1 VKYLPVDFEL
11 TKDQEDIRAT
21 VREFAE
27 KYIAPKVIEFE
38 EKQEIHPEIVREMSR
53 LGLFGVPF
61 PEKYGGLGL
70 DPVTAGV
77 ILEEIVRA
85 DITFSLAVAYLVH
98 TSWGYI
104 AYKYGSEEFRD
115 EVISKA
121 ARGDLWVGI
130 ATTEPGAGS
139 DLVGMSTTA
148 RKEGDGYVVN
158 GEKAYIS
165 GVREARE
172 RGKWFEYGG
181 GHVTLTYTDKSKLH
195 RGMTFF
201 FVPLTD
207 PRISVRLEKEFG
219 RKGWSFGSFV
229 LNEVRVPERYRI
241 GDEGR
246 GFYIAMEGFDHAR
259 AYIALACAVGGKRA
273 IELAAEYAKQRKAFG
288 EPLASFQGIQFQLA
302 DNWARLE
309 AAHALA
315 YKALWAL
322 KMEQEGKIGRFE
334 VTKIVA
340 SAKLFAVQTA
350 KAAIDD
356 ALRWFGAY
364 GYTEENPVAL
374 SLKAVKSYDWAEGSL
389 DIMRLIVAREVLGR
403 DFVSGR
409 RK

>member
-1 VKYLPVDFEL
+1 LPVDFEL
-11 TKDQEDIRAT
+11 TKEQEDIKAT

-27 KYIAPKVIEFE
+27 RYIAPKAVEFD
-38 EKQEIHPEIVREMSR
+38 EKQEIHPEIIREMAR
-53 LGLFGVPF
+53 LGLFGVVF
-61 PEKYGGLGL
+61 PDKYGGLGL
-70 DPVTAGV
+70 DPVTAGL

-85 DITFSLAVAYLVH
+85 DLTFSLAVAYLVQ

-115 EVISKA
+115 EVITKA
-121 ARGDLWVGI
+121 ARGDLWIGI

-139 DLVGMSTTA
+139 DLVGITTTA
-148 RKEGDGYVVN
+148 RKVGSEYVVS

-181 GHVTLTYTDKSKLH
+181 GHVTLTYTDKSKQH

-201 FVPLTD
+201 FIPLTD
-207 PRISVRLEKEFG
+207 PNISIRLEKEFG

-229 LNEVRVPERYRI
+229 LNDVKVPEKYRI

-273 IELAAEYAKQRKAFG
+273 IELAVEYAKQRKAFDS
-288 EPLASFQGIQFQLA
+288 PIASFQGIQFQLA

-309 AAHALA
+309 AAHSLA

-334 VTKIVA
+334 VTKIA
-340 SAKLFAVQTA
+340 AAAKLFAVQAA

-364 GYTEENPVAL
+364 GYTEENLVAL
-374 SLKAVKSYDWAEGSL
+374 ALKAVKSYDWAEGSL

-409 RK
+409 RR

>member
-1 VKYLPVDFEL
+1 MPVDFEL
-11 TKDQEDIRAT
+11 TKEQEDIKAT

-27 KYIAPKVIEFE
+27 RYIAPKAVEFD
-38 EKQEIHPEIVREMSR
+38 EKQEIHPEIIREMAR
-53 LGLFGVPF
+53 LGLFGVVF
-61 PEKYGGLGL
+61 PDKYGGLGL
-70 DPVTAGV
+70 DPVTAGL

-85 DITFSLAVAYLVH
+85 DLTFSLAVAYLVQ

-115 EVISKA
+115 EVITKA
-121 ARGDLWVGI
+121 ARGDLWIGI

-139 DLVGMSTTA
+139 DLVGITTTA
-148 RKEGDGYVVN
+148 RKVGSEYVVS

-181 GHVTLTYTDKSKLH
+181 GHVTLTYTDKSKQH

-201 FVPLTD
+201 FIPLTD
-207 PRISVRLEKEFG
+207 PNISIRLEKEFG

-229 LNEVRVPERYRI
+229 LNDVKVPEKYRI

-273 IELAAEYAKQRKAFG
+273 IELAVEYAKQRKAFDS
-288 EPLASFQGIQFQLA
+288 PIASFQGIQFQLA

-309 AAHALA
+309 AAHSLA

-334 VTKIVA
+334 VTKIA
-340 SAKLFAVQTA
+340 AAAKLFAVQAA

-364 GYTEENPVAL
+364 GYTEENLVAL
-374 SLKAVKSYDWAEGSL
+374 ALKAVKSYDWAEGSL

-409 RK
+409 RR

>member
-1 VKYLPVDFEL
+1 MPLDFGF
-11 TKDQEDIRAT
+11 TKEQEDIRST

-27 KYIAPKVIEFE
+27 KYIAPKAVEFE
-38 EKQEIHPEIVREMSR
+38 EKQEVPREVTREMAR
-53 LGLFGVPF
+53 LGLFGVIF
-61 PEKYGGLGL
+61 PEKYDGLGL
-70 DPVTAGV
+70 DPITAGV
-77 ILEEIVRA
+77 VLEEIVKA
-85 DITFSLAVAYLVH
+85 DMTFSLAVAYLVH

-104 AYKYGSEEFRD
+104 AYKYGSDEFRED
-115 EVISKA
+115 IIRKA

-139 DLVGMSTTA
+139 DLVGITTTA
-148 RKEGDGYVVN
+148 KREVDGYVIF

-165 GVREARE
+165 GVREAKE
-172 RGKWFEYGG
+172 KGAWFELGG
-181 GHVTLTYTDKSKLH
+181 GHVTLAYTDKAKQH
-195 RGMTFF
+195 KGMSLF

-207 PRISVRLEKEFG
+207 PNVTIRLEKEFG

-229 LNEVRVPERYRI
+229 LNNVKVPETYRI

-288 EPLASFQGIQFQLA
+288 EPVATFQGIQFQLA
-302 DNWARLE
+302 DNWAKLE

-334 VTKIVA
+334 VTKIA
-340 SAKLFAVQTA
+340 AAAKLFAVQAA

-374 SLKAVKSYDWAEGSL
+374 ALKAVKSYDWAEGSL

-403 DFVSGR
+403 EYVVR
-409 RK
+409 RR

>member
-1 VKYLPVDFEL
+1 MKYLPVDFEL
-11 TKDQEDIRAT
+11 AKEQEDIKAT

-27 KYIAPKVIEFE
+27 KYIAPKAVEFE
-38 EKQEIHPEIVREMSR
+38 EKQEIHPEIIREMAR
-53 LGLFGVPF
+53 LGLFGVVF

-70 DPVTAGV
+70 DPITAGL

-85 DITFSLAVAYLVH
+85 DLTFSLAVAYLVH

-115 EVISKA
+115 EIITKA
-121 ARGDLWVGI
+121 ARGDLWIGI

-139 DLVGMSTTA
+139 DLVGITTTA
-148 RKEGDGYVVN
+148 RKVGSEYVVS

-165 GVREARE
+165 GVREAKEKGR
-172 RGKWFEYGG
+172 WFDYGG
-181 GHVTLTYTDKSKLH
+181 GHVTLTYTDKSKQH
-195 RGMTFF
+195 RGMTLFF
-201 FVPLTD
+201 IPLTD
-207 PRISVRLEKEFG
+207 PNISIRLEKEFG

-229 LNEVRVPERYRI
+229 LNDVKVPEKYRI

-273 IELAAEYAKQRKAFG
+273 IELAAEYAKQRKAFDT
-288 EPLASFQGIQFQLA
+288 PIASFQGVQFQLA

-309 AAHALA
+309 AAHSLA

-334 VTKIVA
+334 VTKIA
-340 SAKLFAVQTA
+340 AAAKLFAVQAA

-364 GYTEENPVAL
+364 GYTEENLVAL

-389 DIMRLIVAREVLGR
+389 DIMRLIIAREVLGR
-403 DFVSGR
+403 DFVSSR
-409 RK
+409 RR

>member
-1 VKYLPVDFEL
+1 MPVDFEL
-11 TKDQEDIRAT
+11 TREQEDVRST

-27 KYIAPKVIEFE
+27 KYVAPRVVEFE
-38 EKQEIHPEIVREMSR
+38 ERQQVAPEIIREMAR
-53 LGLFGVPF
+53 LGLFGVVF
-61 PEKYGGLGL
+61 PEEYGGLGL

-77 ILEEIVRA
+77 VLEELVRA
-85 DITFSLAVAYLVH
+85 DLTFSLAVAYLVH
-98 TSWGYI
+98 TSWGYV
-104 AYKYGSEEFRD
+104 AYKYGSEEFR
-115 EVISKA
+115 ENLIKRA
-121 ARGDLWVGI
+121 AAGDLWIGI

-139 DLVGMSTTA
+139 DLVGITTTA
-148 RKEGDGYVVN
+148 RRDGDGYVIS

-165 GVREARE
+165 GVKEARE
-172 RGKWFEYGG
+172 RGVWFPDGG
-181 GHVTLTYTDKSKLH
+181 GHVTLAYTDKTKLH
-195 RGMTFF
+195 RGMSLF

-207 PRISVRLEKEFG
+207 PNVSVRLEKEFG

-229 LNEVRVPERYRI
+229 LNDVRIPESYRI
-241 GDEGR
+241 GEEGR

-273 IELAAEYAKQRKAFG
+273 IELAAEYAKQRRAFG
-288 EPLASFQGIQFQLA
+288 EPVASFQGVQFQLA

-322 KMEQEGKIGRFE
+322 KMEQEGRIGRFE
-334 VTKIVA
+334 VTKIA
-340 SAKLFAVQTA
+340 AAAKLFAVQAA

-374 SLKAVKSYDWAEGSL
+374 ALKAVKSYDWAEGSL

-403 DFVSGR
+403 EYIAR
-409 RK
+409 RRQ

>member
-1 VKYLPVDFEL
+1 MPLDFEF
-11 TKDQEDIRAT
+11 TKEQEDIRLT

-27 KYIAPKVIEFE
+27 KYIAPKAVEFE
-38 EKQEIHPEIVREMSR
+38 EKQEVPKEITREMAR
-53 LGLFGVPF
+53 LGLFGILF
-61 PEKYGGLGL
+61 PEKYDGLGL
-70 DPVTAGV
+70 DPITAGIV
-77 ILEEIVRA
+77 LEEIVRA

-98 TSWGYI
+98 TSWGYV
-104 AYKYGSEEFRD
+104 AYKYGSDEFRED
-115 EVISKA
+115 IIRKA
-121 ARGDLWVGI
+121 AKGDIWVGI

-139 DLVGMSTTA
+139 DLVGITTTA
-148 RKEGDGYVVN
+148 KKDVDGYLIF

-172 RGKWFEYGG
+172 KGAWFELGG
-181 GHVTLTYTDKSKLH
+181 GHVTLAYTDKTKQH
-195 RGMTFF
+195 KGMSLF

-207 PRISVRLEKEFG
+207 PNITIRLEKEFG

-229 LNEVRVPERYRI
+229 LNNVKVPETYRI
-241 GDEGR
+241 GEEGR

-273 IELAAEYAKQRKAFG
+273 IELAAEYTKQRRAFG
-288 EPLASFQGIQFQLA
+288 EPVATFQGVQFQLA

-334 VTKIVA
+334 VTKIAA
-340 SAKLFAVQTA
+340 SAKLFAVQAA

-364 GYTEENPVAL
+364 GYTEENLVAL
-374 SLKAVKSYDWAEGSL
+374 ALKAVKSYDWAEGSL
-389 DIMRLIVAREVLGR
+389 DIMRLIVAREVLGKEYIA
-403 DFVSGR
+403 R
-409 RK
+409 RR